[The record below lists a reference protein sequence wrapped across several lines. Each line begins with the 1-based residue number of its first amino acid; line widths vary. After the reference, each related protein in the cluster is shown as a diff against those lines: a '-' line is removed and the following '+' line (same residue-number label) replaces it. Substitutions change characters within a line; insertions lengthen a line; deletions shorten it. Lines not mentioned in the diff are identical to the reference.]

1 VTRGLPCLLG
11 MKGFTRAICA
21 SVSKKKWP
29 AKASEADDGEAMVQ
43 CAQLLAL
50 GVGLPVS
57 REKALYWLELAAA
70 KGVKRGR
77 TAKQVNECS
86 EGRMPMNILRVSV
99 VLHVSLH
106 ASAAFSKCKD
116 VPSPVGK
123 VELPSRYTDG
133 SATRSEI
140 DKAEN
145 ARVNEILKPVDKFV
159 SVLAKQTTDTLRL
172 GKGTER
178 EKAKVLADCVMA
190 GLDRWATADALSR
203 LTRVNAKLAIPSRI
217 GGAAFAY
224 ALAPP
229 HATRNEARKQ
239 RISTWLLTRAK
250 DAAKFFDDPKTPPR
264 AASTNL
270 RMWATLAVLRV
281 GLAAQRAR
289 LVLWSQAS
297 FRDALCAANKDGSLP
312 LEMERGPLALHY
324 QIHAVAPIVV
334 GIALLK
340 SDGKDLSKTC
350 GNAVSR
356 VVSFTVAAIK
366 NPALASAHGGVKQKG
381 ISGVSSLEAFELAW
395 IPVRQSLGLSPNLK
409 GFAPSKMV
417 LSNSKLG
424 GNQTL
429 IWEKTKP

>member
-1 VTRGLPCLLG
+1 
-11 MKGFTRAICA
+11 
-21 SVSKKKWP
+21 
-29 AKASEADDGEAMVQ
+29 
-43 CAQLLAL
+43 
-50 GVGLPVS
+50 
-57 REKALYWLELAAA
+57 
-70 KGVKRGR
+70 
-77 TAKQVNECS
+77 
-86 EGRMPMNILRVSV
+86 MNIIRVSV
-99 VLHVSLH
+99 LLLVSLS
-106 ASAAFSKCKD
+106 ASAVFSKCED
-116 VPSPVGK
+116 VPAPVIK

-140 DKAEN
+140 DEAEN

-172 GKGTER
+172 VKGKER

-203 LTRVNAKLAIPSRI
+203 LTSVNAKLAIPSRI

-224 ALAPP
+224 ALASP
-229 HATRNEARKQ
+229 HATRNEARKK
-239 RISTWLLTRAK
+239 RISTWLLTRAN
-250 DAAKFFDDPKTPPR
+250 DTTKFFDDPKTPPR
-264 AASTNL
+264 AARNNL
-270 RMWATLAVLRV
+270 RMWAA
-281 GLAAQRAR
+281 LAALRIGLVAKDAK
-289 LVLWSQAS
+289 LVLWSQTS

-324 QIHAVAPIVV
+324 QVHAVAPIVV
-334 GIALLK
+334 GVALLK
-340 SDGKDLSKTC
+340 SDGKDLSRTC
-350 GNAVSR
+350 GNAASR

-366 NPALASAHGGVKQKG
+366 NPALASAHAGVKQKG

-395 IPVRQSLGLSPNLK
+395 IPAWQSLGLSPSLK

-429 IWEKTKP
+429 IWEPTKP